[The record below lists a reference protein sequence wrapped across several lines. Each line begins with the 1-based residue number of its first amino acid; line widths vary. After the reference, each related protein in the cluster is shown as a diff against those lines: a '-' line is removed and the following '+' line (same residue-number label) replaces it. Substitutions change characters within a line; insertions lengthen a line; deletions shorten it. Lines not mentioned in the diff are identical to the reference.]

1 MQKLWTRGAALEVGW
16 VKAQS
21 ERAGVLAAQDS
32 ILAEGRDGDRR
43 DLNYCSGLEGEE
55 GSGREDGA
63 SLGVPRPGLQPL
75 RAVCTQAPLWPSP
88 AAPPRDTGSV
98 VPPGPARE
106 DL

>member
-1 MQKLWTRGAALEVGW
+1 MQKLWTRGVALEVGW

-21 ERAGVLAAQDS
+21 ERAVVLPS
-32 ILAEGRDGDRR
+32 RTLSLRKEEMGDRR

-75 RAVCTQAPLWPSP
+75 RAVCAQAPLWPSP
-88 AAPPRDTGSV
+88 AAPPCDTGSV
-98 VPPGPARE
+98 VPPGPARG

>member
-1 MQKLWTRGAALEVGW
+1 MRKE
-16 VKAQS
+16 
-21 ERAGVLAAQDS
+21 E
-32 ILAEGRDGDRR
+32 IGDRR
-43 DLNYCSGLEGEE
+43 DLNYCSGLEGEQ

-63 SLGVPRPGLQPL
+63 SLAVPRPGLQPL
-75 RAVCTQAPLWPSP
+75 RAVCAQAPLWPSP